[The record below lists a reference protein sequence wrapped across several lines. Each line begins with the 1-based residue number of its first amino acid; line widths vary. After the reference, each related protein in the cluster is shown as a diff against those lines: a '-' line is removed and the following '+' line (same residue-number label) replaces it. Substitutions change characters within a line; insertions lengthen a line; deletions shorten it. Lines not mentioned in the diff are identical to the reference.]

1 MHTQF
6 KKNLNYLYNLF
17 LFFYLILG
25 FYFAINTGI
34 STDEFIDQYN
44 WTLSFEVIKKF
55 FFNIGD
61 GNFQI
66 LNYEWRFHGIGFHYI
81 SQIYLYILD
90 RIINFE
96 KFNQDV
102 SRILMNHGF
111 IFNFYNWLWK
121 KIS

>member
-1 MHTQF
+1 MVYIHFMLTQF

-55 FFNIGD
+55 FFNIVD

-66 LNYEWRFHGIGFHYI
+66 LNY
-81 SQIYLYILD
+81 
-90 RIINFE
+90 
-96 KFNQDV
+96 
-102 SRILMNHGF
+102 
-111 IFNFYNWLWK
+111 
-121 KIS
+121 